1 MNYDAIVIG
10 AGISGAATAY
20 HLKKDGADKVLLLD
34 RGDPASGG
42 TGKSAAIIRQSYST
56 PLLVRLARASITMLE
71 NAKAELGK
79 DAGFVQAGY
88 CFVLSQDMIAGA
100 KKNFVMQKGLGIVNE
115 WRDGAGFPEHLP
127 EINPEGIAAVIYEPH
142 GGYADPVQA
151 TEAYVDAFKA
161 LGGEFRARTPVR
173 RLLRQGDRVTGIELD
188 NAEISANV
196 VVNAAGPWAKPLA
209 ESAGLDL
216 PLRTVREQDT
226 VWQVP
231 AGRTVAKI
239 SISMGV
245 DACYFR
251 PLGQGRFIIGRGFPK
266 EYFDVDPYN
275 YKPTADGAF
284 VSDVQT
290 RVERRLPAFSGMK
303 LLEAYAA
310 LYDVTPDWYS
320 VVGPR
325 AGIAG
330 YADFCGGSGHGFKIA
345 PAIGREL
352 AGWLLTGK
360 AADDFRQFSHDRF
373 AAGRL
378 FVQSFGGNRG

>member
-1 MNYDAIVIG
+1 MSYDAIVIG

-20 HLKKDGADKVLLLD
+20 HLKKAGAKTLLIE
-34 RGDPASGG
+34 RGEPASGG

-71 NAKAELGK
+71 NSRAELGK

-88 CFVLSQDMIAGA
+88 CFVVSHDMLEGA
-100 KKNFVMQKGLGIVNE
+100 KKNVAMQKSLGILNE
-115 WRDGAGFPEHLP
+115 WSDGPGFPERLP
-127 EINPEGIAAVIYEPH
+127 DINPDGIAGVVYEPH

-151 TEAYVDAFKA
+151 TEAYVGAFKA

-173 RLLRQGDRVTGIELD
+173 RLLRAADRVTGVELD
-188 NAEISANV
+188 DAEVAGNI

-209 ESAGLDL
+209 ESVGLDL

-231 AGRTVAKI
+231 AGRTIPKT

-275 YKPTADGAF
+275 YKTTADDAF
-284 VSDVQT
+284 ISDVQA
-290 RVERRLPAFSGMK
+290 RVEHRLPAFSGMK

-310 LYDVTPDWYS
+310 LYDVTPDWYP

-325 AGIAG
+325 AEIAG

-360 AADDFRQFSHDRF
+360 TADDFRQFSHDRF
-373 AAGRL
+373 AAGNL